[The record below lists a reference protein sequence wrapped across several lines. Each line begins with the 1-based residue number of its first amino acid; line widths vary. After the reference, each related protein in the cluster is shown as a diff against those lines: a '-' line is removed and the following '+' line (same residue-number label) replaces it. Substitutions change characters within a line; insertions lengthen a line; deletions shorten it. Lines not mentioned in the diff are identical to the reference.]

1 MIKISKVVE
10 KCKMYQNERS
20 RESPGAGHLLK
31 NLPRWPQLTNFEN
44 IPRAGMVMYAW
55 N

>member
-20 RESPGAGHLLK
+20 QESPGARRLLK
-31 NLPRWPQLTNFEN
+31 RLPGWPQLTNFEN
-44 IPRAGMVMYAW
+44 FPGAGMVMHAW